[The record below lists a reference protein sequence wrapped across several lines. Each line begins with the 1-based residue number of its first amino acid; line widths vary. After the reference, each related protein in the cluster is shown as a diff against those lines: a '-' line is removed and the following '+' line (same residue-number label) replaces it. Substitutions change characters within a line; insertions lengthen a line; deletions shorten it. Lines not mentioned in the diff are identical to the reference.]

1 MSVSVAWTL
10 LQLVSYLLRVIGR
23 MCFVEKL
30 NKFLSLPQLISARG
44 YTGGLELNGQRETSL
59 AKRLYLWII
68 AFESISLKLLIT
80 LEFLVITIPMS
91 A

>member
-44 YTGGLELNGQRETSL
+44 YGVCLELNGQRETPS
-59 AKRLYLWII
+59 AKRLYLWI
-68 AFESISLKLLIT
+68 AFESITLKLLIT